1 MNEHAASANSGPVH
15 RYRLRHYQQHGC
27 VRHRQ
32 IASRTCRLPHS
43 HGRNLFFRSLLYLQ
57 QVKQAGRSKTHTW
70 TGPSAIEHYLAAE
83 SKGRLIQSLKSY
95 LSDRT
100 LTGTAVFGR
109 HCTLEDL
116 ISRILADLRH
126 HAERQFRTGVGYAMV
141 GRPVRFVGAETEED
155 ETFALGR
162 LRQAFTEAGFE
173 RIDFEMEP
181 VAAAYAYESTL
192 DHDELIL
199 IGDSGGGTSDFS
211 LLHVGPGVRKRG
223 RRPQDLLGNVASV

>member
-1 MNEHAASANSGPVH
+1 
-15 RYRLRHYQQHGC
+15 
-27 VRHRQ
+27 
-32 IASRTCRLPHS
+32 
-43 HGRNLFFRSLLYLQ
+43 
-57 QVKQAGRSKTHTW
+57 
-70 TGPSAIEHYLAAE
+70 
-83 SKGRLIQSLKSY
+83 
-95 LSDRT
+95 
-100 LTGTAVFGR
+100 
-109 HCTLEDL
+109 
-116 ISRILADLRH
+116 
-126 HAERQFRTGVGYAMV
+126 MV

-199 IGDSGGGTSDFS
+199 IGDFGGGTSDFS

-223 RRPQDLLGNVASV
+223 RRPAGFARQQWRRSSGRCFRRQDRAQARLPRTRIGVLRSFAQQAAPCRARMDLCQPRALALPVLLTDGERHGNFEDCAPPRFGAAEDRSPDYADRRGPRLSPAPGRAASEIRAVSCRRRRNSISATAA